1 MLSGLARR
9 RFWNDLNGDVKKV
22 LQEMIPK
29 DSQRQIFK
37 DVKVKEGG
45 VVDIKLEL
53 TKDYRR
59 NKVLVEQA
67 LKEKVP
73 WVKEVKISMAP

>member
-1 MLSGLARR
+1 M
-9 RFWNDLNGDVKKV
+9 
-22 LQEMIPK
+22 
-29 DSQRQIFK
+29 
-37 DVKVKEGG
+37 KVKEGG